1 LFELEST
8 QAGVLVGGSLHSVGH
23 VAGAA
28 ALLDEEARNVAISVK
43 LVRVAMLTPA
53 LILFSNIINSKQNE
67 ETKYSFKLPIYL
79 ILFIVVSLFVSF
91 IDVPKEV
98 VSITKNLS
106 SIGLTVAMV
115 GIGLG
120 ISFKKLLQTGMKAL
134 SFGIVIFLS
143 FLLIL
148 LGLIWVLL

>member
-1 LFELEST
+1 
-8 QAGVLVGGSLHSVGH
+8 
-23 VAGAA
+23 
-28 ALLDEEARNVAISVK
+28 
-43 LVRVAMLTPA
+43 
-53 LILFSNIINSKQNE
+53 
-67 ETKYSFKLPIYL
+67 
-79 ILFIVVSLFVSF
+79 LFVSF

>member
-1 LFELEST
+1 
-8 QAGVLVGGSLHSVGH
+8 
-23 VAGAA
+23 
-28 ALLDEEARNVAISVK
+28 
-43 LVRVAMLTPA
+43 
-53 LILFSNIINSKQNE
+53 
-67 ETKYSFKLPIYL
+67 
-79 ILFIVVSLFVSF
+79 
-91 IDVPKEV
+91 
-98 VSITKNLS
+98 
-106 SIGLTVAMV
+106 MV

>member
-1 LFELEST
+1 
-8 QAGVLVGGSLHSVGH
+8 
-23 VAGAA
+23 
-28 ALLDEEARNVAISVK
+28 
-43 LVRVAMLTPA
+43 
-53 LILFSNIINSKQNE
+53 
-67 ETKYSFKLPIYL
+67 
-79 ILFIVVSLFVSF
+79 LFVSF
-91 IDVPKEV
+91 IGVPKEV